1 MVNFTATAGP
11 GLILCLAMVVVVL
24 LGMEAVT

>member
-1 MVNFTATAGP
+1 MVNFTATAGH
-11 GLILCLAMVVVVL
+11 GLILYLVMVVVVL